1 MHNINRGGYC
11 MEADKLAK
19 QMIDFHKTA
28 FNNTFD
34 IVMAVQDQS
43 EKITR
48 SWCEKSGILPDQSKK
63 MIHDWGNVIKKSLG
77 EYKKVV
83 NHGFDTIETC
93 FDFSKTFSQ
102 IKPSSVAEMV
112 MANKP
117 QEEKAAPL
125 DEQQ

>member
-1 MHNINRGGYC
+1 
-11 MEADKLAK
+11 MEAEKLAK
-19 QMIDFHKTA
+19 QMIDFQKTA

-63 MIHDWGNVIKKSLG
+63 MMHDWGNVIKKSFG
-77 EYKKVV
+77 EYKKAV
-83 NHGFDTIETC
+83 NKSFDMIETC
-93 FDFSKTFSQ
+93 FDFSKIFSQ

-112 MANKP
+112 MENKQP
-117 QEEKAAPL
+117 EEKATPL
-125 DEQQ
+125 NEQQ

>member
-1 MHNINRGGYC
+1 

-48 SWCEKSGILPDQSKK
+48 SWYEKNGILPDQSKK
-63 MIHDWGNVIKKSLG
+63 IMHDWGNVIKKSLG
-77 EYKKVV
+77 EYKKIV
-83 NHGFDTIETC
+83 NHGFDSIETC

-102 IKPSSVAEMV
+102 IKPISVAEMV
-112 MANKP
+112 TENEQP
-117 QEEKAAPL
+117 EEKAAPL
-125 DEQQ
+125 NEQQ

>member
-1 MHNINRGGYC
+1 
-11 MEADKLAK
+11 MEADTLAK
-19 QMIDFHKTA
+19 QMIDFQKTA

-63 MIHDWGNVIKKSLG
+63 MMHDWGNVIKKSLG

-83 NHGFDTIETC
+83 NNGFDTIETC

-112 MANKP
+112 MAN
-117 QEEKAAPL
+117 QQAEEKAAPL

>member
-1 MHNINRGGYC
+1 
-11 MEADKLAK
+11 MEADTLAK
-19 QMIDFHKTA
+19 QMIGFHKTA

-43 EKITR
+43 EKLTR

-63 MIHDWGNVIKKSLG
+63 MMHDWGKVIKKSLG

-102 IKPSSVAEMV
+102 NKPSSVAEMV
-112 MANKP
+112 MENEQP
-117 QEEKAAPL
+117 EEKASPL
-125 DEQQ
+125 NEQQ